1 MAIDKTDKT
10 PTDTIATDQA
20 AVNKTTAPASSSSSS
35 SSASSPE
42 AGSQYQHAQ
51 NLWNGVL
58 HIWQGILYLRRRGN
72 QRFAKRWSN
81 ARFVM
86 LSVGI
91 VFVLSALVLWLP
103 PCLGVGNDGSVT
115 RTMQNAGLSYLE
127 GDEDNANNY
136 FTCVYQ
142 TGYSDTE
149 DRSLQLVLIQAAEAL
164 DHLFTGDQLFDIRF
178 LSLLY
183 VILAVPAWTLLTHS
197 IVARANAFIEKCVLS
212 GLCVLVLADT
222 SYITY
227 FNSLY
232 PEAIYVIGLS
242 YLFGGCMMLQQQS
255 RFTLLY
261 WFSILLGVF
270 MLCSTRQHTAIIG
283 FITAVFCVTQFR
295 VTPRFLG
302 KVGVAC
308 VAAVVL
314 LTGFCGYAYAESDF
328 DDTSRTHAMTRGV
341 LLQSADPEETLQEFG
356 IDGSYAL
363 LADVSLYDQYPLT
376 EETEYYLQNGFLDHY
391 SFTRIALYYLQHPR
405 AMFSMLDLGARSSVD
420 LRRTSCGSF
429 ERSAGRAPMSKTILF
444 AAYSILKIRSFPK
457 TIAFPLLLI
466 VICVL
471 LSRDGWWRRKT
482 PDRFYYVYFCTT
494 LTAAAV
500 MIFHL
505 MVIICSS
512 GDAQLTQYNFIAGFS
527 LDCLILFT
535 LSELLHRLNI
545 LDETQEKA

>member
-1 MAIDKTDKT
+1 MAADRIDQT
-10 PTDTIATDQA
+10 PTDTIARDPA
-20 AVNKTTAPASSSSSS
+20 AVNIAAGPASSSS

-42 AGSQYQHAQ
+42 ADNQYQHAR

-58 HIWQGILYLRRRGN
+58 RIWQGICSLRRRGN
-72 QRFAKRWSN
+72 RRFGQHWTN
-81 ARFVM
+81 TRFVM

-91 VFVLSALVLWLP
+91 VFALSAIVLWLP
-103 PCLGVGNDGSVT
+103 PCLGVGNDGSIT

-127 GDEDNANNY
+127 EDEDNANNY
-136 FTCVYQ
+136 FTRVYQ

-149 DRSLQLVLIQAAEAL
+149 DRSLQLVLIRAAEAI
-164 DHLFTGDQLFDIRF
+164 DRLFTGDQLFDIRF

-183 VILAVPAWTLLTHS
+183 VILAVPAWTLLTYS
-197 IVARANAFIEKCVLS
+197 IVARANAFTEKCVLS
-212 GLCVLVLADT
+212 GLCVLVLADA

-242 YLFGGCMMLQQQS
+242 YLFGGCMMLQRKS

-261 WFSILLGVF
+261 WLSILLGVF
-270 MLCSTRQHTAIIG
+270 MLCGTRQHTAIIG
-283 FITAVFCVTQFR
+283 FIAAVFCVTQFR
-295 VTPRFLG
+295 VTSRFLG

-308 VAAVVL
+308 AAAAVL
-314 LTGFCGYAYAESDF
+314 MTGFCGYAFAESDF
-328 DDTSRTHAMTRGV
+328 DGTSRTHAMTRGV

-391 SFTRIALYYLQHPR
+391 SFPRIALYYLQHPR
-405 AMFSMLDLGARSSVD
+405 AMFSMLDLGAKSSVN
-420 LRRTSCGSF
+420 LRRESCGSF
-429 ERSAGRAPMSKTILF
+429 ERSAGRAPMSKTIFF
-444 AAYSILKIRSFPK
+444 AAYSILKLRSFPK
-457 TIAFPLLLI
+457 TIAFPMLLI
-466 VICVL
+466 IICVL
-471 LSRDGWWRRKT
+471 LSRDGWWRKKT

-505 MVIICSS
+505 MVIICNS

-527 LDCLILFT
+527 LDCLVLFT

-545 LDETQEKA
+545 LEETQEKA